1 MSDPNYIPET
11 ATIKEA
17 IQHQLPEPMAK
28 EALRIFNR
36 WYSRELAEAREEGR
50 QAALAEQGK
59 PDTGYVLFRGDYE
72 YYSDFDVANRIMEE
86 RAEFDQQYYTL
97 LSVYP
102 SRSAHDSDE
111 FTEVIEREDALGLT
125 VRPPM
130 IDVAR
135 AANVE

>member
-1 MSDPNYIPET
+1 MTYTPTT

-17 IQHQLPEPMAK
+17 IQHNLPPAMAA

-36 WYSRELAEAREEGR
+36 WYSAELAEAREEGR

-72 YYSDFDVANRIMEE
+72 YYSDFDVANQIMEG
-86 RAEFDQQYYTL
+86 RAEFDQEYYTL

-102 SRSAHDSDE
+102 SRSAHDSDD
-111 FTEVIEREDALGLT
+111 FTEVIEREDALGLSVHPPT
-125 VRPPM
+125 VHA
-130 IDVAR
+130 AR
-135 AANVE
+135 ASNLE

>member
-1 MSDPNYIPET
+1 MTYTPTT

-17 IQHQLPEPMAK
+17 IQHNLPPAMAA

-36 WYSRELAEAREEGR
+36 WYSAELAEAREEGR

-72 YYSDFDVANRIMEE
+72 YYSDFDVAIQIMEE
-86 RAEFDQQYYTL
+86 RAEVEQEYYTL

-102 SRSAHDSDE
+102 SRSAHDSDD
-111 FTEVIEREDALGLT
+111 FTEVIEREDALGLSVHPPT
-125 VRPPM
+125 VHA
-130 IDVAR
+130 AR
-135 AANVE
+135 ASNLE

>member
-1 MSDPNYIPET
+1 MTYTPTT

-17 IQHQLPEPMAK
+17 IQHNLPPAMAA

-36 WYSRELAEAREEGR
+36 WYSAELAEAREEGR

-72 YYSDFDVANRIMEE
+72 YYSDFDVAIQIMEE
-86 RAEFDQQYYTL
+86 RAEFGQEYYTL

-102 SRSAHDSDE
+102 SRSAHDSDD
-111 FTEVIEREDALGLT
+111 FTEVIEREDALGLSVHPPT
-125 VRPPM
+125 VHA
-130 IDVAR
+130 AR
-135 AANVE
+135 ASNLE